1 MILPFLAESW
11 QGWMGGRLRKRF
23 STLPLK
29 LIPANGSLRAV
40 HSYEGSE
47 SLLIKSADHIVK
59 PLTYF
64 IVFPPPQP
72 LRSVSPSSL
81 SFLIP
86 PPNSFLHQPPFHPV
100 AASYFGC
107 TRKILLHPIVFQS
120 GWHLSV
126 REGCGRCR
134 FINCDLLLQPPFGN
148 IVLPRVCLKCAKRR
162 QHGCWGVFALMAPG
176 FARQYYT

>member
-1 MILPFLAESW
+1 MDDFLRGEGEAMILPSLAESW

-59 PLTYF
+59 PLAYF

-72 LRSVSPSSL
+72 LRSMSL
-81 SFLIP
+81 PFLSLFLRGYAFE
-86 PPNSFLHQPPFHPV
+86 NS
-100 AASYFGC
+100 
-107 TRKILLHPIVFQS
+107 
-120 GWHLSV
+120 
-126 REGCGRCR
+126 
-134 FINCDLLLQPPFGN
+134 
-148 IVLPRVCLKCAKRR
+148 
-162 QHGCWGVFALMAPG
+162 
-176 FARQYYT
+176 